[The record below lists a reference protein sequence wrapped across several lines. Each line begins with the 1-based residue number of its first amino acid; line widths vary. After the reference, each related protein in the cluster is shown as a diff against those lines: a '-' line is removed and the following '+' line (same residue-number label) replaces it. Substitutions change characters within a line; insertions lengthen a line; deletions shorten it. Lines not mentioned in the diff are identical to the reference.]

1 MNGPVPMALG
11 VWALLSGAAAAGAE
25 RERGGGKDDEN
36 ATLLHMIPAQH
47 GGISVDAPRSP

>member
-1 MNGPVPMALG
+1 MALG